1 MEILSQT
8 RYPTSS
14 HFFGKGFLERMKE
27 NFEASKYDQILEVI
41 VSSELTPLQYFNIN
55 SFLPSG
61 LLLVDKFQLVLTI
74 FEHRASSIEAKL
86 QIELARLQYN
96 EVFEKNWYL
105 SKMIGGDFEATGGT
119 ERRGFGQ
126 SGESKFDEIV
136 ADHRKK
142 EAVIKKKLEKIK
154 LDRKV
159 RRKART
165 NSDMLKLSLVGYTNA
180 GKSTLMN
187 ALTKSEAITENQ
199 LFTTLGTTTRSFKYF
214 DLPVMVTDTVGF
226 LEDLPT
232 RLIDAFR
239 STLEESV
246 EGDFILLI
254 LDASDSISELE
265 RKLDVTISILKE
277 IDVSIDELIF
287 IFNKIDK
294 LEKNEKIWI
303 NEWFDT
309 TEYSSRPRAF
319 VSALKND
326 LHEFLAIIS
335 SITHFKHFQV
345 SFPDSFKKYK
355 SEFYNIC
362 EIMSEKSIFNEKT
375 NLNYTVLDLR
385 TRREVIFFKEFAKLE
400 QECLKNNLPR
410 PTYVEISS
418 S

>member
-1 MEILSQT
+1 
-8 RYPTSS
+8 
-14 HFFGKGFLERMKE
+14 
-27 NFEASKYDQILEVI
+27 
-41 VSSELTPLQYFNIN
+41 
-55 SFLPSG
+55 
-61 LLLVDKFQLVLTI
+61 
-74 FEHRASSIEAKL
+74 
-86 QIELARLQYN
+86 
-96 EVFEKNWYL
+96 
-105 SKMIGGDFEATGGT
+105 MIGGDFEATGGT

-142 EAVIKKKLEKIK
+142 EAVLKKKLEKIK

-165 NSDMLKLSLVGYTNA
+165 STDNLSLSLVGYTNA

-187 ALTKSEAITENQ
+187 ALTHSDVITENQ
-199 LFTTLGTTTRSFKYF
+199 LFTTLVTTTRSFKYY

-246 EGDFILLI
+246 EGNYILLV

-277 IDVSIDELIF
+277 IDVSIDELLF

-309 TEYSSRPRAF
+309 TEYSSRPRAC

-326 LHEFLAIIS
+326 VHVFFNRLNERSHFREF
-335 SITHFKHFQV
+335 HV
-345 SFPDSFKKYK
+345 SFPDSFKQYR
-355 SEFYNIC
+355 SEFYTVC
-362 EIMSEKSIFNEKT
+362 EIMNERSVFNEEN
-375 NLNYTVLDLR
+375 NLYYTILDLR
-385 TRREVIFFKEFAKLE
+385 TRRETIFLKVFSKLE
-400 QECLKNNLPR
+400 QECLKTNLPR
-410 PTYVEISS
+410 PTFVEISTI
-418 S
+418 

>member
-1 MEILSQT
+1 MD
-8 RYPTSS
+8 RV
-14 HFFGKGFLERMKE
+14 KE
-27 NFEASKYDQILEVI
+27 NFEAQKYVHVLEVI
-41 VSSELTPLQYFNIN
+41 VSSELTPLQYFNIH
-55 SFLPSG
+55 SFLPPEME
-61 LLLVDKFQLVLTI
+61 LIDKFQLVLSI
-74 FEHRASSIEAKL
+74 FEQHASSIEAKL

-96 EVFEKNWYL
+96 VVFEKNWYL
-105 SKMIGGDFEATGGT
+105 SKMIGGDYEATGGT

-159 RRKART
+159 RRKSRT
-165 NSDMLKLSLVGYTNA
+165 SSHNLNLSLVGYTNA

-187 ALTKSEAITENQ
+187 ALTQSEVTTENQ

-214 DLPVMVTDTVGF
+214 DLPVMITDTVGF

-239 STLEESV
+239 STLEESL
-246 EGDFILLI
+246 EGDYILLV

-277 IDVSIDELIF
+277 INVSIEDLLF

-294 LEKNEKIWI
+294 LEKNEIIWI

-309 TEYSSRPRAF
+309 TVYASSPRAF
-319 VSALKND
+319 VSSIKNEVTD
-326 LHEFLAIIS
+326 FFNLINK
-335 SITHFKHFQV
+335 ITNFRHFQV
-345 SFPDSFKKYK
+345 TFPDSFKKYK
-355 SEFYNIC
+355 SEFYNFC
-362 EIMSEKSIFNEKT
+362 EIINEKTIFNEIT
-375 NLNYTVLDLR
+375 NLYYTVLDLR
-385 TRREVIFFKEFAKLE
+385 TRRDVIFFKVFSKLE
-400 QECLKNNLPR
+400 TECQKNNLPI
-410 PTYVEISS
+410 PTYLEISMN
-418 S
+418 

>member
-1 MEILSQT
+1 MD
-8 RYPTSS
+8 RV
-14 HFFGKGFLERMKE
+14 KE
-27 NFEASKYDQILEVI
+27 SFEANKYDKVLEVI

-74 FEHRASSIEAKL
+74 FEHRAASIEAKL

-154 LDRKV
+154 QDRKV

-165 NSDMLKLSLVGYTNA
+165 KSDNLNLSLVGYTNA

-187 ALTKSEAITENQ
+187 SLTQSEATTQNQ
-199 LFTTLGTTTRSFKYF
+199 LFTTLGTTTRSFKYY
-214 DLPVMVTDTVGF
+214 DLPVMITDTVGF

-239 STLEESV
+239 STLEESL
-246 EGDFILLI
+246 EGDYILLV

-265 RKLDVTISILKE
+265 RKLDVTITILKD
-277 IDVSIDELIF
+277 IGVSVEELLF
-287 IFNKIDK
+287 VFNKIDK

-303 NEWFDT
+303 NEWFDS
-309 TEYSSRPRAF
+309 TEFSSSPRAF
-319 VSALKND
+319 VSAIKND
-326 LHEFLAIIS
+326 ITDFFHLIN
-335 SITHFKHFQV
+335 SITNFKHFQV
-345 SFPDSFKKYK
+345 SFPESLKKFK

-362 EIMSEKSIFNEKT
+362 EIMNERTMFNETT
-375 NLNYTVLDLR
+375 NFYYTILDLR
-385 TRREVIFFKEFAKLE
+385 TRRDAKFFKVFSKLE
-400 QECLKNNLPR
+400 QECQKQQIPQPSYL
-410 PTYVEISS
+410 EITT
-418 S
+418 